1 MKKSKIFMIFGIA
14 VLVIAIVG
22 STLAYY
28 VWNASSD
35 EETKI
40 VTNVGAATVYFDG
53 GSIIENASIR
63 PVSDKSKGIV
73 KTIGF
78 KGSVSGI
85 SANLYLD
92 IINIDTGLKDNTFK
106 YAFYD
111 GSTLIKEGSF
121 TDEYLNSNTEVCT
134 DNNTI
139 HIVLLSNIIVPT
151 TIKNYTLYIWID
163 GTQDNPKEM
172 MNKTFSFK
180 LHANGTGGIIK
191 EGKIP
196 DITESVSNSFA
207 YTLVNKYLTN
217 VSQNNT
223 TDVTNNEIVY
233 KYDSKN
239 NMMSDIAGNLRYYGA
254 SPNNYIYFNCD
265 DYSNQTSSTCEVW
278 RIIGVFEGKVKIMRG
293 SQIGTY
299 SWDNKNKST
308 GAEDEYGKNDWST
321 ARLMK
326 LLNPS
331 DYYTIDSN
339 DNGNGQSLYWNR
351 KSGTCFAGQNN
362 ATKTCDFTSTGIKND
377 ITRNMISES
386 MWYLRGWNSN
396 SVYSDQIY
404 NYERTTGSVYNETT
418 RDKSWTGKIAL
429 AYPSDYGYAADLSQC
444 TIQLSSYND
453 STCTSNNWMKTIITN
468 NGGNP
473 GWLLTPHSGYSY
485 YAWLVYSSGNVRDY
499 NYTGTYDAYGAAPV
513 LYLNS
518 NISIKEDTNG
528 TTSNPFKLIP

>member
-1 MKKSKIFMIFGIA
+1 MKAKKYM
-14 VLVIAIVG
+14 IVG
-22 STLAYY
+22 
-28 VWNASSD
+28 
-35 EETKI
+35 I
-40 VTNVGAATVYFDG
+40 
-53 GSIIENASIR
+53 
-63 PVSDKSKGIV
+63 
-73 KTIGF
+73 
-78 KGSVSGI
+78 
-85 SANLYLD
+85 
-92 IINIDTGLKDNTFK
+92 
-106 YAFYD
+106 
-111 GSTLIKEGSF
+111 
-121 TDEYLNSNTEVCT
+121 
-134 DNNTI
+134 
-139 HIVLLSNIIVPT
+139 IVLLISLVGSIGTYAWFTWSSTNNTSLTMSIGELADVSFSSDNDISTNTLAPVFNYTDGERTTFTIRNKSDSELKYKVLLNITSIDEELKSSNLKYKLLNGNNVLVEGDFSNITSNSSI
-151 TIKNYTLYIWID
+151 TLYESTLTKGNISFIFYLYID
-163 GTQDNPKEM
+163 G
-172 MNKTFSFK
+172 
-180 LHANGTGGIIK
+180 
-191 EGKIP
+191 
-196 DITESVSNSFA
+196 
-207 YTLVNKYLTN
+207 
-217 VSQNNT
+217 
-223 TDVTNNEIVY
+223 NEEN
-233 KYDSKN
+233 DL
-239 NMMSDIAGNLRYYGA
+239 NMMDKNITGNITIEANAGTNLAEHITKLYTNATKTPKTVNSVTYNLAPSEFLMNDRLGSMSTGIDAGNIRYYGA
-254 SPNNYIYFNCD
+254 NPNNYIYFNCD
-265 DYSNQTSSTCEVW
+265 DYSNQTSSTCELW

-299 SWDNKNKST
+299 SWDNKNTNT
-308 GAEDEYGKNDWST
+308 GAETNSGKNDWST

-386 MWYLRGWNSN
+386 MWYLRGWNSS
-396 SVYSDQIY
+396 SVFSDQIY
-404 NYERTTGSVYNETT
+404 EYERTTGSVYNETT

-429 AYPSDYGYAADLSQC
+429 AYPSDYGYAADFGKCQVELS
-444 TIQLSSYND
+444 IYND

-473 GWLLTPHSGYSY
+473 GWLLTSHSGYSY